1 MRKNRHRLAQCL
13 IKHHL
18 LGGIGNV
25 VRAANDVADPHV
37 DIIGHH
43 AQVIGR
49 GAVGTQ
55 QHDIFD
61 FIIRELH
68 PSQHC
73 IIEICASCF
82 RHGKADC
89 GRLPCSSAPGRLFTW
104 HSTTDAFI
112 FCRTPISQRRGTLPL
127 QLLLRAE
134 AVVCMSGRDQ
144 PRRSLPVQIHPL
156 RLKIRTLIPI
166 QSQPAHAPQDALH
179 HLARGA
185 LDIRVLNTQN
195 ECPMVMSREQPVK

>member
-1 MRKNRHRLAQCL
+1 MRKNRHRLAQRL
-13 IKHHL
+13 VKHHL
-18 LGGIGNV
+18 LGGIGDV
-25 VRAANDVADPHV
+25 VGAANDVADPHV
-37 DIIGHH
+37 DVIGHH

-89 GRLPCSSAPGRLFTW
+89 GRLPCSSAPWPPLHVALHDRYL
-104 HSTTDAFI
+104 HI
-112 FCRTPISQRRGTLPL
+112 LPN
-127 QLLLRAE
+127 A
-134 AVVCMSGRDQ
+134 
-144 PRRSLPVQIHPL
+144 H
-156 RLKIRTLIPI
+156 
-166 QSQPAHAPQDALH
+166 QPAPRHASAPTPPSCRSSSMRVRTRSASPQSAGTNPSAASENTDPHPNLVPASACP
-179 HLARGA
+179 AR
-185 LDIRVLNTQN
+185 
-195 ECPMVMSREQPVK
+195 CPPPSRSWNAPYRCPQCAE